1 MTFLQVRMEAAD
13 LPVGHLES
21 TDEGGIEFTYN
32 PEYLHQLGAHPISM
46 ALPLREEPFS
56 DYLARPFFQNLLPEN
71 DQLRAVIE
79 REGLDQSDLVG
90 ILHHVGADLA
100 GALSCLPIDSPP
112 SKIPGNLHTDYLNLD
127 DEQLLEIV
135 QRLGSRR
142 PLPDELRDPSPVAGY
157 QQKIALVSSPR
168 GFAVPRPNLGVPTTH
183 ILKVPDTSLP
193 REAFYEAWAAD
204 IGRNVGLQVA
214 PSQSLWIGEYEVL
227 LATRFDRTIEE
238 DGSISRIHQEDFAQA
253 LGLPPRLKYEREGR
267 EGRAYTA
274 AAIAGLL
281 QVTASPAESIGQF
294 LLATFFNLCIGN
306 TDNHAKNHAL
316 IYDVGPIPR
325 LAPLYDLVPIRLS
338 ENHHHRFA
346 FSLGNAKQAEDLT
359 PPDLRLFL
367 GAFGY
372 SAAAA
377 ERYIERRLVPL
388 LQRLSCP
395 REASDPWSQKLMTL
409 VAMESSRLLELTQ
422 AGTPARA

>member
-1 MTFLQVRMEAAD
+1 MTLLQVRMEAAD
-13 LPVGHLES
+13 VPVGYLQS
-21 TDEGGIEFTYN
+21 TDRGGVGFAYH
-32 PEYLHQLGAHPISM
+32 PDYLQLGAHPISI
-46 ALPLREEPFS
+46 ALPLREEPFPDS
-56 DYLARPFFQNLLPEN
+56 VARPFFQNLLPEN

-90 ILHHVGADLA
+90 ILYHVGADLA

-112 SKIPGNLHTDYLNLD
+112 SKYPGNLHTDYLDLD
-127 DEQLLEIV
+127 DEQLAEIV

-157 QQKIALVSSPR
+157 QQKIALVSTSK
-168 GFAVPRPNLGVPTTH
+168 GFAIPRPNLGVPTTH

-204 IGRNVGLQVA
+204 IGRNLGLDVA
-214 PSQSLWIGEYEVL
+214 PSRSLWIAGHEIL
-227 LATRFDRTIEE
+227 LATRFDRAIEE

-253 LGLPPRLKYEREGR
+253 LGLPPRLKYERDGR

-274 AAIAGLL
+274 SAIAALL
-281 QVTASPAESIGQF
+281 QGTASPAESIRQF
-294 LLATFFNLCIGN
+294 LQATFFNLCIGN

-338 ENHHHRFA
+338 EKHHHKFA
-346 FSLGNAKQAEDLT
+346 FTLGGAKQAEELE
-359 PPDLRLFL
+359 PRDLRLFL

-377 ERYIERRLVPL
+377 ERYIERSLVPMFH
-388 LQRLSCP
+388 RLSRP
-395 REASDPWSQKLMTL
+395 READDIWSRKFMTL
-409 VAMESSRLLELTQ
+409 VETESARLLELAQ
-422 AGTPARA
+422 AGTPAHA